1 MKKNNDEIKM
11 LSLGGCSEIGMNLY
25 AYIYRDQWILVDMG
39 MGFSNKLGQE
49 LIVPAPDFLLEN
61 KNKIKALFIT
71 HSHEDHIG
79 AIPYLWPMVEC
90 PIYARPFALEMIKDR
105 LSQFE
110 MEKQVPLIR
119 TVINKDIKI
128 GEFSVKFVPV
138 AHSTPESSALII
150 STAAGNVVHTGDWRI
165 DEDPVLD
172 AKADETPLREIGD
185 KGVCALVCD
194 STNVFRE
201 EQFINE
207 KTVRENLIELVKKY
221 KKHRVLV
228 TCFASN
234 VARLESCYYA
244 AKASNRELVIV
255 GRSLKKIERVA
266 RTAGYLSD
274 IPIFLDERK
283 ANSLDPGKVLIVCTG
298 SQGETNSA
306 LNKIAFENHKTISL
320 DKGDVL
326 IFSSRIIPGNER
338 VVLNVQNALA
348 EKGIKIITN
357 ADYDIHASGHPS
369 REELTHLYDLVRP
382 KVLVP
387 IHGEK
392 VHLYKHE
399 EIARDY
405 GIKNIIVPTD
415 GSLIELTGAKPR
427 IVDTID
433 CEMFA
438 VDGNTMHPL
447 SGNIYKERENLSN
460 NGVIS
465 ICLKNTKGILRLTDF
480 ASYGAF
486 EKNEEDEVAR
496 VKLNINDE
504 LKNVTFG
511 GKTSKDDIQK
521 AVTKIVN
528 GIFLD
533 VRGKKPVVIIHL
545 G

>member
-1 MKKNNDEIKM
+1 MKNREELKI
-11 LSLGGCSEIGMNLY
+11 LSIGGCSEIGMNLY
-25 AYIYRDQWILVDMG
+25 AYIYQEQWILVDMG

-61 KNKIKALFIT
+61 KMKIKALFIT

-90 PIYARPFALEMIKDR
+90 PIYARPFALEMIKER

-119 TVINKDIKI
+119 VACNKDIKV

-172 AKADETPLREIGD
+172 IKADDAPLKEIGD
-185 KGVCALVCD
+185 KGVSALICD

-207 KTVRENLIELVKKY
+207 KTVRENLIELVKKH
-221 KKHRVLV
+221 KKHRILV

-255 GRSLKKIERVA
+255 GRSLKKIERIA
-266 RTAGYLSD
+266 RATGYLKD
-274 IPIFLDERK
+274 IPTFLDERK
-283 ANSLDPGKVLIVCTG
+283 VNSLDPAKVLIVCTG

-306 LNKIAFENHKTISL
+306 LSKIAFENHKTISL

-369 REELTHLYDLVRP
+369 REELTHLYNLVRP

-399 EIARDY
+399 EIAKEY
-405 GIKNIIVPTD
+405 GIQNVVVPTD

-427 IVDTID
+427 IVKTID

-438 VDGNTMHPL
+438 IDGNTMHPL
-447 SGNIYKERENLSN
+447 SGLIYKEREMLSN
-460 NGVIS
+460 SGVVS
-465 ICLKNTKGILRLTDF
+465 VCLKNTKGILRLSELE
-480 ASYGAF
+480 SYGAF
-486 EKNEEDEVAR
+486 EKNEEDEIAQI
-496 VKLNINDE
+496 KLGITDE
-504 LKNVTFG
+504 LKAVTFG
-511 GKTSKDDIQK
+511 EKTSSEDIK
-521 AVTKIVN
+521 KSVTKIIN

-533 VRGKKPVVIIHL
+533 IRGKKPVVIIHL
-545 G
+545 I